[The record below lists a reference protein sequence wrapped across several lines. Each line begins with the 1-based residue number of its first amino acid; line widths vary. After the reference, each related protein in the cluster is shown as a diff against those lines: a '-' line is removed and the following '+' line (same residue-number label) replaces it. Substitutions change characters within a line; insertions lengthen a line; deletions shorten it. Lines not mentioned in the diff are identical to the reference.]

1 MIRLA
6 IPNKGRIVADIIRVL
21 EKIGLEVPENGRKL
35 YANTSNPNIQVV
47 YARAA
52 DIPLYVESGAADLGI
67 TGEDMVCESKA
78 KVKNM
83 LRLNFGKCKIVV
95 AAPRDSKINSP
106 EDYPKGLRVA
116 TNLVN
121 TARDYF
127 KAQNADC
134 EVVRLSGAIELA
146 PYLGIA
152 DVILDQVST
161 GTTLAANNL
170 SVVDTVAES
179 SICLI
184 ANPGSAKEKENEIDE
199 LKVSL
204 ESVIIAEDKRYIM
217 ANVSGDETL
226 NSVLAVMPSMES
238 PTVLKLSKEGSY
250 AVHSVVNAAD
260 LIQTIRKL
268 KQAGAK
274 DMLVMNMSRV
284 VE

>member
-6 IPNKGRIVADIIRVL
+6 IPNKGRIVADIMRL
-21 EKIGLEVPENGRKL
+21 LDRIGLEVPENGRKL

-78 KVKNM
+78 KVNNL
-83 LRLNFGKCKIVV
+83 LRLNFGRCKIVL
-95 AAPRDSKINSP
+95 AAPRDSKIKSP
-106 EDYPKGLRVA
+106 ADYPKGLRVA
-116 TNLVN
+116 TTLVN

-127 KAQNADC
+127 EARKVGC
-134 EVVRLSGAIELA
+134 RIVRLSGAIELA

-170 SVVDTVAES
+170 SVVDTIADS

-184 ANPGSAKEKENEIDE
+184 ANSKSIKEKENEVDE

-204 ESVIIAEDKRYIM
+204 ESVIIAESKRYIM
-217 ANVSGDETL
+217 ANATSDETL
-226 NSVLAVMPSMES
+226 DLVLSVMPSMES
-238 PTVLKLSKEGSY
+238 PTVLKLSKEGTY

-260 LIQTIRKL
+260 LIQTLRKL